1 MPLVGTSQLASDLS
15 PEPGVTQA
23 YFSRKMLKRAIQKNF
38 HGRWAGSVELPMN
51 EGSTVLMRRWLHLA
65 LALSPLTEGVAP
77 AGKTPSLD
85 DYQASLVQHG
95 DFIALTDKAR
105 WTQKDPILNEFT
117 MLLSEQEGM
126 TIDVVDRDTAI
137 GTTNAFYSN
146 GTQITD
152 VTEIPDFND
161 LDRVIRALNDAGAE
175 HPLSGNSNNT
185 SENSYPVAPAFP
197 GITRPAVMF
206 DLQNINGFKYA
217 WEYKGAVEG
226 EAGRYKEL
234 AFFPAADVSSLGA
247 GAKVYAGG
255 GGSSTAVKNSTGTV
269 DVYTILFFGKD
280 AFKKIPLSGKSHSFI
295 AKPLGSAGTADPLDQ
310 ISTMG
315 WKTIGARKR
324 VNELRMARLMC
335 AASL

>member
-1 MPLVGTSQLASDLS
+1 MALVGTGQLVSDLS

-23 YFSRKMLKRAIQKNF
+23 YFSRKMLKRAMQKNF
-38 HGRWAGSVELPMN
+38 HARWAGSVELPAN
-51 EGSTVLMRRWLHLA
+51 EGTTVMMRRWLHLA

-85 DYQASLVQHG
+85 DYQATLVQHG
-95 DFIALTDKAR
+95 DFIAVTDKAR
-105 WTQKDPILNEFT
+105 WTQKDPFLNEFT
-117 MLLSEQEGM
+117 MLLGEQEGM

-137 GTTNAFYSN
+137 GTTNAFYAN

-161 LDRVIRALNDAGAE
+161 LDRIIRALQDAGAE
-175 HPLSGNSNNT
+175 TPLSGNSNND
-185 SENSYPVAPAFP
+185 SQNSYPVAPAYP

-206 DLQNINGFKYA
+206 DIQNINGFKYA

-226 EAGRYKEL
+226 EGGRYKEL
-234 AFFPAADVSSLGA
+234 AFFPAADVSNLGA
-247 GAKVYAGG
+247 GAKVYLGG
-255 GGSSTAVKNSTGTV
+255 GGSSTAVKNTASV
-269 DVYTILFFGKD
+269 ADVYTILFFGKD
-280 AFKKIPLSGKSHSFI
+280 AFKKIPLSGKSSSFI
-295 AKPLGSAGTADPLDQ
+295 AKSQGSAGTADPLDQ

-324 VNELRMARLMC
+324 TNELWMARLMC